1 MTNNNRKQITILGI
15 GNTLYSDE
23 GLGVYALSPLEKLY
37 GTDDQVELVY
47 GATDGMSLLSVVED
61 TDYLM
66 VLDAINAGKEGGHI
80 IQLQGDEIPNY
91 YGVKMSIHQLGFQ
104 EVLLAAQLRERYPEH
119 FLMIGMQPTS
129 LELNVGLTKTN
140 ESKLPELVQLV
151 ESQINKWK
159 NELT

>member
-1 MTNNNRKQITILGI
+1 MINNNRKQITILGI

-104 EVLLAAQLRERYPEH
+104 EVLLAAKLRERYPEH

-151 ESQINKWK
+151 ESQINNWK

>member
-37 GTDDQVELVY
+37 GNDDQVELVY
-47 GATDGMSLLSVVED
+47 GATDGMSLLGVVED

-80 IQLQGDEIPNY
+80 IQLQGEEIPTY

-104 EVLLAAQLRERYPEH
+104 EVLLASKLRERFPKH
-119 FLMIGMQPTS
+119 LVMIGMQPTS
-129 LELNVGLTKTN
+129 LELSVGLTTTN

-151 ESQINKWK
+151 ERQINKWK
-159 NELT
+159 NDLA

>member
-151 ESQINKWK
+151 ESQINNWK